1 MRGIIF
7 SSGDAVRDWLEN
19 GMLSEAKH
27 AMRGNAKG
35 RAKSMNIPVVI
46 GAPQIVLLIIGLIG
60 LILLISSL
68 TSLLRLLHREH
79 EREERE
85 EGEGREEYRRKV
97 ERYRPRFR
105 WARGVLGLVLLVV
118 ALCLLWLA
126 TLMQTYLGLTSD
138 IRVAQVRATSVAN
151 AQHEMFVELVLYN
164 KDGQQTSDNTYL
176 VAGDEWMLQGDII
189 KFPSWLNI
197 LGLHSGYKL
206 TRLEGR
212 YDDPNLERH
221 ATHTVIV
228 LNGGDDQ
235 FFKTVQEQAWT
246 SPFIQ
251 AAYGNGVF
259 LAPDGKTYNVY
270 VSQTGLF
277 AQPAK

>member
-1 MRGIIF
+1 MTVPI
-7 SSGDAVRDWLEN
+7 VL
-19 GMLSEAKH
+19 
-27 AMRGNAKG
+27 
-35 RAKSMNIPVVI
+35 
-46 GAPQIVLLIIGLIG
+46 GAPQIILLIVGLIG

-68 TSLLRLLHREH
+68 TSLAHLFHRRQEL
-79 EREERE
+79 E
-85 EGEGREEYRRKV
+85 EGGEREEYRRKL
-97 ERYRPRFR
+97 ERYRHRHRFK
-105 WARGVLGLVLLVV
+105 WGRGMLGLVLLVI
-118 ALCLLWLA
+118 AICLLWLA
-126 TLMQTYLGLTSD
+126 TLTQTYLGLTGD
-138 IRVAQVRATSVAN
+138 IRVAQVRATPVAN
-151 AQHEMFVELVLYN
+151 EQHEMFVELILYN

-212 YDDPNLERH
+212 FDDPNLERH

-235 FFKTVQEQAWT
+235 FFKTVQEQAWS

-270 VSQTGLF
+270 VSQTGLY
-277 AQPAK
+277 AEPAK

>member
-1 MRGIIF
+1 
-7 SSGDAVRDWLEN
+7 
-19 GMLSEAKH
+19 
-27 AMRGNAKG
+27 
-35 RAKSMNIPVVI
+35 MNIPIVI
-46 GAPQIVLLIIGLIG
+46 GTPQIILLVLGLIG

-68 TSLLRLLHREH
+68 ASLLHLLHREH

-85 EGEGREEYRRKV
+85 EREGHEGRGEREAYRRKV
-97 ERYRPRFR
+97 ERYRYRPRFK
-105 WARGVLGLVLLVV
+105 WARGVSGLVLLVI
-118 ALCLLWLA
+118 AICLLWVA
-126 TLMQTYLGLTSD
+126 TLTQTYLGLTSD
-138 IRVAQVRATSVAN
+138 IRVAQVRATTVTN
-151 AQHEMFVELVLYN
+151 AQHEMFVELTLYN

-176 VAGDEWMLQGDII
+176 VGGDEWMLQGDII

-212 YDDPNLERH
+212 YDDPNLERNSK
-221 ATHTVIV
+221 HTVIV

-246 SPFIQ
+246 SPFVQ